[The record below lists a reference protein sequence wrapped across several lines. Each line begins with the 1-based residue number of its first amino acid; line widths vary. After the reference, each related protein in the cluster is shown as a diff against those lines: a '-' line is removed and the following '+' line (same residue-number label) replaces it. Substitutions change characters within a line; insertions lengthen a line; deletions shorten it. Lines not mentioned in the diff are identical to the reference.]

1 MKLASSQKKNEEEWK
16 RLQIMDQVNISG
28 VLLVDELN
36 KRINQINNDSNI
48 LPSNN
53 QKPSNQADRYN
64 NTT

>member
-1 MKLASSQKKNEEEWK
+1 
-16 RLQIMDQVNISG
+16 MDQVNISG

>member
-53 QKPSNQADRYN
+53 
-64 NTT
+64 

>member
-1 MKLASSQKKNEEEWK
+1 
-16 RLQIMDQVNISG
+16 MDQVNISG

-53 QKPSNQADRYN
+53 QKPSSQVDRYN
-64 NTT
+64 NKT